1 MAGLYT
7 TNYTTPVLPAGLKEG
22 LVVASAVIDSLGVAS
37 VQLPDQ
43 MGVKGVCMVASQ
55 LLELQQL
62 KIIFVKTN
70 RNLV

>member
-22 LVVASAVIDSLGVAS
+22 LVVASAWTDSLGVAS

-43 MGVKGVCMVASQ
+43 MGVKEACMVASQ
-55 LLELQQL
+55 LSELSQL
-62 KIIFVKTN
+62 QIIYVITKNF
-70 RNLV
+70 